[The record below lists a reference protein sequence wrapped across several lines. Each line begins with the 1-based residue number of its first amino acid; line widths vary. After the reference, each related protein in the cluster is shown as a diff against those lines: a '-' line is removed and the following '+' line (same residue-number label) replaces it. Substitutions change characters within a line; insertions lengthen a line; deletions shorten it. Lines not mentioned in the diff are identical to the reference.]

1 MKLLPEPG
9 STDWSFPFTEQ
20 DWDQTPPAVKAY
32 LQTLHHEIGQLHER
46 VESLE
51 ARLKQD
57 STTSSKPPSSDSH
70 AITGSK
76 CESGSAATRARR
88 DRAAAHKRGC

>member
-20 DWDQTPPAVKAY
+20 DWEQTPPAVKAY

-51 ARLKQD
+51 ARLRGRFKIIKQMF
-57 STTSSKPPSSDSH
+57 SM
-70 AITGSK
+70 I
-76 CESGSAATRARR
+76 
-88 DRAAAHKRGC
+88 